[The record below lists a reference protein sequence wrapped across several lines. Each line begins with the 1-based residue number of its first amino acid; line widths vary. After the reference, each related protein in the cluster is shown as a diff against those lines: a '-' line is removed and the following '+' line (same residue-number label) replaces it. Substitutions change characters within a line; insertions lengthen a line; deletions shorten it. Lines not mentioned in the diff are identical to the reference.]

1 MIPDGERQRDIK
13 LRDVE
18 PGDHVL
24 VEGAGW
30 QTVRDVSGEYVST
43 EENHDGFR
51 MDQLV
56 RHERKGVA
64 A

>member
-1 MIPDGERQRDIK
+1 MIPDSDRQREIK
-13 LRDVE
+13 LRDIE
-18 PGDHVL
+18 PGDRVL

-43 EENHDGFR
+43 EEHPFGHR
-51 MDQLV
+51 MDALM
-56 RHERKGVA
+56 RHEKVGVA